1 MVQRYQSINFL
12 SIKGQLSSFFKDKD
26 IKYSLN
32 ERERDEGEA
41 QKVRHMVTA
50 SRIFGDNAKVEDK
63 I

>member
-1 MVQRYQSINFL
+1 L

-50 SRIFGDNAKVEDK
+50 SRIFGDNARVEDK